1 MNVGQILLW
10 LCLLSSVFA
19 SISGVLGSKRA
30 DWARVGRFSSVAVFS
45 LSSSALVILALA
57 FLGDDFSFRYVALH
71 SCYDLPWVYKLTAVW
86 AGQEGSLLFWLW
98 VLSAFSL
105 TFLLRNRDRLS
116 DGALPVLSLVQTF
129 FCLLVLRSDPFLKL
143 PFVPEDG
150 RGLNPLLESP
160 WMVLHPPSLYLG
172 YIGFTV
178 PFALSLAGVASGDEA
193 WMERS
198 KRWFLFSWTFLT
210 LGILTG
216 MKWSYVVLG
225 WGGYWAWDPVENAS
239 LMPWLTAT
247 AFLHSPPR
255 RKSWSFFLV
264 VVTFELTIFGTF
276 LTRSGFVSSVH
287 AFARSPLGYYFLAF
301 ILLSGGSAGWIGLRG
316 RGKERSEGG
325 IMFLSGLVLCA
336 LCLVTFLG
344 TIFPAVSEL
353 LSGRRMALGPGFFN
367 TIFAPLG
374 LSVFLLFGICRKGL
388 KSPLPLGISALSLYL
403 VLRLGARGPYPI
415 LAALFGGFALG
426 NVLLQALRFLRSGDF
441 GRFGRDLVHIGT
453 VIFAFGAYC
462 SSLGTEEEVEGVG
475 PGEDFRFGGYDF
487 TLEGFSPE
495 PKRGRMLLKAKLRV
509 KEGREEFTLSPGME
523 FYEGG
528 QTTYKVEVR
537 SGLLKDLYVAMTEV
551 TRDAASFYLKV
562 VPGAS
567 FIWSGGCLVL
577 AGAFLS
583 LVRRKHAAFR

>member
-19 SISGVLGSKRA
+19 SISGVLGLKRT

-160 WMVLHPPSLYLG
+160 WMVLHPPTLYLG

-255 RKSWSFFLV
+255 KSWSFFLV

-287 AFARSPLGYYFLAF
+287 AFARSPLGYYFL
-301 ILLSGGSAGWIGLRG
+301 
-316 RGKERSEGG
+316 
-325 IMFLSGLVLCA
+325 
-336 LCLVTFLG
+336 
-344 TIFPAVSEL
+344 
-353 LSGRRMALGPGFFN
+353 
-367 TIFAPLG
+367 
-374 LSVFLLFGICRKGL
+374 
-388 KSPLPLGISALSLYL
+388 
-403 VLRLGARGPYPI
+403 
-415 LAALFGGFALG
+415 
-426 NVLLQALRFLRSGDF
+426 
-441 GRFGRDLVHIGT
+441 
-453 VIFAFGAYC
+453 
-462 SSLGTEEEVEGVG
+462 
-475 PGEDFRFGGYDF
+475 
-487 TLEGFSPE
+487 
-495 PKRGRMLLKAKLRV
+495 
-509 KEGREEFTLSPGME
+509 
-523 FYEGG
+523 
-528 QTTYKVEVR
+528 
-537 SGLLKDLYVAMTEV
+537 
-551 TRDAASFYLKV
+551 
-562 VPGAS
+562 
-567 FIWSGGCLVL
+567 
-577 AGAFLS
+577 
-583 LVRRKHAAFR
+583 